1 MAERDDTRKNPGTPG
16 RMPGNADRDAQMD
29 APPGGAGADSGKAAP
44 SAEGHGLG
52 TGGTPIPG
60 IGERRRTD
68 AAAGPGTDGTVL
80 PGNMPRPDRPDATE
94 T

>member
-1 MAERDDTRKNPGTPG
+1 MAERDDGRKNPGTPG
-16 RMPGNADRDAQMD
+16 RMPENADRDAQVD
-29 APPGGAGADSGKAAP
+29 APRGGVGAGGA
-44 SAEGHGLG
+44 
-52 TGGTPIPG
+52 PIPV

-80 PGNMPRPDRPDATE
+80 PGNMARRDRPDATG